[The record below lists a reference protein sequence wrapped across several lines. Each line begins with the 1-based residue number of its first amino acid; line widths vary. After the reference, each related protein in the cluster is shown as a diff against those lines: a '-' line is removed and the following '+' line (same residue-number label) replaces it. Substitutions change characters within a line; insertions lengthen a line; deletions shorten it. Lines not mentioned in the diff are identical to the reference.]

1 MPRAVRA
8 TIIQPDKQVPVDRF
22 GPWLASNRVLL
33 RAVPLWQG
41 EVPGIDALGDGLI
54 VLGGRMS
61 AHDQTDHDWI
71 EALKGLMVAAVDAG
85 VPILAICLGHQLLAE
100 AFGGQVTVHHPDGGE
115 HGAYPVTWHEGSV
128 DDPILGRL
136 AEAGSSRVAQSHGDT
151 VTVLPSGASQL
162 ASTELYPNQAFRVGS
177 AVGVQFHPEASP
189 ELMGRWAELEGDDG
203 RTMRRSMHAQD
214 TEISRNGRLL
224 AQAFC
229 GQLRAR
235 SLAA

>member
-33 RAVPLWQG
+33 RAFPLWQR
-41 EVPGIDALGDGLI
+41 EVPTVGDLGDGLLI
-54 VLGGRMS
+54 LGGRMS
-61 AHDQTDHDWI
+61 AHDQADHTWI
-71 EALKGLMVAAVDAG
+71 EPLKELMVAAVGAG

-100 AFGGQVTVHHPDGGE
+100 AFGGQVTVHHPAGGE
-115 HGAYPVTWHEGSV
+115 HGAFPMTWHDGAI
-128 DDPILGRL
+128 DDPMLGRVVQSDSSL
-136 AEAGSSRVAQSHGDT
+136 VAESHSDT
-151 VTVLPSGASQL
+151 VTVLPSGATQL
-162 ASTELYPNQAFRVGS
+162 ASTALYPNQAFRVGS

-189 ELMGRWAELEGDDG
+189 ELMGRWAELEGEDG
-203 RTMRRSMHAQD
+203 RTMRRSMHTQD

-224 AQAFC
+224 AQSFC